1 LFWVSKKEI
10 ITMIERGIKKQIE
23 SRLFKGKAIILYGA
37 RQVGKTTLMKE
48 IAAQYGEEGVWLN
61 CDEPEPQI
69 LLSNVSSTKYK
80 EILGKKRILFID
92 EAQRVKNVGIAL
104 KIFVDNF
111 PDKQVIATGSSSF
124 DLANDITEPLTGRT
138 YNFQLFPFSMSELQQ
153 LYQKP
158 FELERVLE
166 SRLIFGTYPDVVL
179 RSEEAEELLG
189 SIATAYLFKDIFAWQ
204 NVKNP
209 DMLLNLLRAL
219 ALQVGNEVSFSEL
232 AKLVGI
238 TKETVMSYINLLEK
252 TFVIFRLQPLAR
264 NLRNEIGTS
273 RKIYFFDNGIR
284 NALIANLNPLELR
297 QDVGAL
303 WENFLVSERYKL
315 NAIHR
320 RLVNTYFWR
329 TYQQQEIDYIEES
342 GGEFRAYEFKWNP
355 GKKASIPTAF
365 LKNYPGGG
373 GEIINKDNFKPF
385 LGC

>member
-1 LFWVSKKEI
+1 
-10 ITMIERGIKKQIE
+10 MIERGIKKQIE

>member
-1 LFWVSKKEI
+1 
-10 ITMIERGIKKQIE
+10 MIERGIKKQIE

-92 EAQRVKNVGIAL
+92 EAQRVKNIGIAL

-153 LYQKP
+153 LYQQP

-355 GKKASIPTAF
+355 GKKASIPSAF

>member
-1 LFWVSKKEI
+1 
-10 ITMIERGIKKQIE
+10 MIERGIKKQIE

-92 EAQRVKNVGIAL
+92 EAQRVKNIGIAL

-153 LYQKP
+153 LYQQP

-273 RKIYFFDNGIR
+273 LKIYFFDNGIR

-297 QDVGAL
+297 QHVVARCL
-303 WENFLVSERYKL
+303 
-315 NAIHR
+315 
-320 RLVNTYFWR
+320 
-329 TYQQQEIDYIEES
+329 
-342 GGEFRAYEFKWNP
+342 P
-355 GKKASIPTAF
+355 G
-365 LKNYPGGG
+365 
-373 GEIINKDNFKPF
+373 
-385 LGC
+385 